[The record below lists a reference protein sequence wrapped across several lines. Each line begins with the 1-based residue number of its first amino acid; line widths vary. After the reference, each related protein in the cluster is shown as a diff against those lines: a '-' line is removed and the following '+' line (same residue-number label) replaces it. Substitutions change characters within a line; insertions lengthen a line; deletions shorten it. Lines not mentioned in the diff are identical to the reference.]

1 MKKLDKKVAIVTG
14 GGGGIGAATAK
25 LFVEQ
30 GARVLIVGRSEEK
43 LRKTMQDINH
53 ENLSYTVADVSKVE
67 DTQRYVQLAVER
79 YGGLDVLV
87 SNAGTEGPAKHILEH
102 SVEDFDQVLATN
114 VRGAWLSVKYAF
126 PELQKRGGGSI
137 VLTSSI
143 AGVAG
148 FAAHSAYT
156 TSKHAVVGIARA
168 LAHDGAPF
176 HIRVNAVCPGLIDND
191 MMASLHRTF
200 APGAEEQF
208 KSALSARVPLKRYG
222 SNEEIARMYLF
233 LASEDSSY
241 CTGGVYLADGGASAG
256 II

>member
-1 MKKLDKKVAIVTG
+1 MRKLDNKVAIVTG

-67 DTQRYVQLAVER
+67 DTQRYVRHAVER

-102 SVEDFDQVLATN
+102 TVEDFDQVMATN

-126 PELQKRGGGSI
+126 PELKKRGGGSI

-143 AGVAG
+143 VGVAG
-148 FAAHSAYT
+148 FPAHSAYT
-156 TSKHAVVGIARA
+156 SSKHAVVGMARA

-176 HIRVNAVCPGLIDND
+176 HIRVNAVCPGVIDND
-191 MMASLHRTF
+191 MMASMHRSV

-208 KSALSARVPLKRYG
+208 KATVAARVPLKRYG
-222 SNEEIARMYLF
+222 ANEEIARMYLF
-233 LASEDSSY
+233 LASADSSY
-241 CTGGVYLADGGASAG
+241 CTGGVYLADGGITAG
-256 II
+256 LM

>member
-1 MKKLDKKVAIVTG
+1 MRKLDKKVAIVTG

-43 LRKTMQDINH
+43 LRKTMRDINH
-53 ENLSYTVADVSKVE
+53 ENVSYTVADVSKVE
-67 DTQRYVQLAVER
+67 DTQRYVRHAVER

-87 SNAGTEGPAKHILEH
+87 SNAGTEGPGRHILEH

-137 VLTSSI
+137 ILTSSI
-143 AGVAG
+143 AGVTG

-156 TSKHAVVGIARA
+156 TSKHAVVGMARA
-168 LAHDGAPF
+168 LAQDGAPF
-176 HIRVNAVCPGLIDND
+176 HIRVNAVGPGVIDND
-191 MMASLHRTF
+191 MMASLHRHL
-200 APGAEEQF
+200 APGAEEQL
-208 KSALSARVPLKRYG
+208 KSALTARVPLKRYG
-222 SNEEIARMYLF
+222 ANEEIARLYLF

-241 CTGGVYLADGGASAG
+241 CTGGVYMADGGVSASVM
-256 II
+256 